1 VTVVRPSR
9 LQRDGLFGVL
19 VAAFV
24 LVLVR
29 GLAGAQTTGGAVAVA
44 VFAGGVTAILLWA
57 WIAAIMRPARLEITD
72 QAVTLVDGRGKRTV
86 LSRESGAELRVVVSG
101 GGRARRRCLTIDGSG
116 TVIPLGFFS
125 LTEIQRQCTAAG
137 WRLSRPGGRL
147 G

>member
-1 VTVVRPSR
+1 MTVVRPSR

-19 VAAFV
+19 VAVFV

-72 QAVTLVDGRGKRTV
+72 QAVTLVDGRGKYAV
-86 LSRESGAELRVVVSG
+86 
-101 GGRARRRCLTIDGSG
+101 
-116 TVIPLGFFS
+116 FS
-125 LTEIQRQCTAAG
+125 VRMSHAA
-137 WRLSRPGGRL
+137 WSVQPSA
-147 G
+147 